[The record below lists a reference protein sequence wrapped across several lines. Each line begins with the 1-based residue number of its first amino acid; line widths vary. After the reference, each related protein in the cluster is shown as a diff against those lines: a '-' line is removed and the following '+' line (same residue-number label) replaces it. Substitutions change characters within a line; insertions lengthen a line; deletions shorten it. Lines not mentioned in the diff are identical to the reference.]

1 MLEECVEN
9 RSGRHAPTQPAIE
22 GCRLPMTQAASANQ
36 NVQKKKTL
44 RVATMLG
51 PTNYSIATVQNTG
64 GF

>member
-1 MLEECVEN
+1 MEN

-22 GCRLPMTQAASANQ
+22 GSRLPMTQAASANQ
-36 NVQKKKTL
+36 NVHQKKKPL
-44 RVATMLG
+44 RAATMLG